1 MKDSNTIVLIILL
14 LLILYGGCKK
24 PTDSAVTLPKDQN
37 LILNSSFESASG
49 PSIDG
54 WIFRDSSIYA
64 FSPDA
69 PTAGGHYSVV
79 LRTAWRGLFSFNSVM
94 TRVGLQA
101 GTHRYKLSCWAKRL
115 AHGAGSL
122 SLLVGPGDIDTM
134 TASVRI
140 PIVDSVW
147 TFYSAEIILANQASD
162 SAVVALHGGNFP
174 IQYLDDSSF
183 FDLCKFERLD

>member
-24 PTDSAVTLPKDQN
+24 PTDSAITPPKDQN

-49 PSIDG
+49 PSIDA
-54 WIFRDSSIYA
+54 WTSRDSTIYA
-64 FSPDA
+64 FYPDA
-69 PTAGGHYSVV
+69 PVGGGRYSIILHTV
-79 LRTAWRGLFSFNSVM
+79 WDGPFSFNSVI
-94 TRVGLQA
+94 TRVALPVGS
-101 GTHRYKLSCWAKRL
+101 HRYRISCWAKRL
-115 AHGAGSL
+115 AHGGGSL
-122 SLLVGPGDIDTM
+122 SLFVGPGDIDTM

-147 TFYSAEIILANQASD
+147 TFYSTDIILANQASD
-162 SAVVALHGGNFP
+162 SAVVALHGGNSP